1 MLNTIDLLISQKH
14 AEEWKDSGIDP
25 KITALNL
32 QSLSGQEALEAVL
45 GEALDKSSPHSKQY
59 VTAELGRLLARYA
72 HLEEGG
78 WWCSGLDPL
87 NNWKPSQWGCF
98 KPDEPRPDPTKEGKL
113 IKYEHPPTVPTRAI
127 FLAHPDANFWQR
139 VVSDAS
145 VPIILVEGAKKAGA
159 VLSCLLRAGEVGAAI
174 ALPGIW
180 NGLKDEALIPELA
193 LFATQGRRI
202 TICFDQDEKL
212 TTQKAVGAA
221 RRKLAEALMER
232 GCEVFTAKWA
242 TTHKGIDD
250 FLVAEGGQAT
260 LEVLTNARR
269 MLPKA
274 SPKVEGQGEEGPSQR
289 VAEQAAPKIV
299 QKYNLVKEV
308 VGDCIAFNTLS
319 QQIELGGEALEL
331 ESAELELALKFGI
344 AIAGKALEQILTSLA
359 KERSYSPVANY
370 LSKVAKQHGPDTSAL
385 EGLASRY
392 FRTTKPLYDLYL
404 RRTLIGAVAR
414 ALDPGCKLDTCLV
427 LQGAQGIRKS
437 SFFKVLAG
445 DWFDDSMGDSSDKD
459 ERLKLHTAWF
469 VEWAELESTFRRRDQ
484 SATKAFISCAI
495 DNIRPPYARSIKA
508 LKRPSIIVGSTNQDE
523 FLADPTGNRR
533 FWVVPV
539 GAETIDLEALGQER
553 DRIWAAATAAY
564 MLGEPWWLE
573 AHEQPE
579 AEADTANYAMGDP
592 WEEALQVYTGFRR
605 TVTVEGFLTDWL
617 KIDAKDLDRSS
628 QMRVTATLRAWG
640 WIKERRE
647 EGGIR
652 RTYWSAPTNSN
663 QGQQNTVAEF

>member
-1 MLNTIDLLISQKH
+1 MLNTVDLLLSQKH

-25 KITALNL
+25 RIVALNL
-32 QSLSGQEALEAVL
+32 QSLAGQDALEAVL
-45 GEALDKSSPHSKQY
+45 GEALDKGSPHSKQF
-59 VTAELGRLLARYA
+59 VTAELKRLLDRYA
-72 HLEEGG
+72 HLEQGG
-78 WWCSGLDPL
+78 WWCAGVDPL
-87 NNWKPSQWGCF
+87 NGFQPSQWGCF

-127 FLAHPDANFWQR
+127 FLAHPRGPAFWVEALSQ
-139 VVSDAS
+139 AS
-145 VPIILVEGAKKAGA
+145 IPIVLLEGAKKAGA
-159 VLSCLLRAGEVGAAI
+159 VLSCLLRLEEAGAAI

-180 NGLKDEALIPELA
+180 NGMKGDELIPELA
-193 LFATQGRRI
+193 LIASQGRRI
-202 TICFDQDEKL
+202 IICFDQDDKL
-212 TTQKAVGAA
+212 KTQKAVGDA
-221 RRKLAEALMER
+221 RRKLAEALMAQ
-232 GCEVFTAKWA
+232 GCEVFAAKWSA
-242 TTHKGIDD
+242 NHKGIDD
-250 FLVAEGGQAT
+250 FLVAEGDEAT
-260 LEVLTNARR
+260 LQVLTTARR

-274 SPKVEGQGEEGPSQR
+274 SPKVEGHGEEEPQR
-289 VAEQAAPKIV
+289 AIEIAPKIV

-308 VGDCIAFNTLS
+308 VGDRIAFNTLS
-319 QQIELGGEALEL
+319 QQIELDGEALEL
-331 ESAELELALKFGI
+331 ESAELQLALKFGV
-344 AIAGKALEQILTSLA
+344 AVGGKALEQILTALA
-359 KERSYSPVANY
+359 KERSYSPVALY
-370 LSKVAKQHGPDTSAL
+370 LSRMAEQYGPDTAAL
-385 EGLASRY
+385 DGLASRY
-392 FRTTKPLYDLYL
+392 FGTAKPLYDLYL

-437 SFFKVLAG
+437 SFFKILAG

-508 LKRPSIIVGSTNQDE
+508 MKRPSIIVGTTNQDE

-539 GAETIDLEALGQER
+539 GAEAIDLATLAQER

-564 MLGEPWWLE
+564 LIGEPWWLE

-579 AEADTANYAMGDP
+579 AEADTANYAMSDP
-592 WEEALQVYTGFRR
+592 WEEALQIYTDFRR
-605 TVTVEGFLTDWL
+605 SVTVEGFLTDWL
-617 KIDAKDLDRSS
+617 KIDPKDLDRRS
-628 QMRVTATLRAWG
+628 QMRVSATLRAWG
-640 WIKERRE
+640 WTKERRE

-652 RTYWSAPTNSN
+652 RTYWTSPDNSN
-663 QGQQNTVAEF
+663 QGTQNTATAF